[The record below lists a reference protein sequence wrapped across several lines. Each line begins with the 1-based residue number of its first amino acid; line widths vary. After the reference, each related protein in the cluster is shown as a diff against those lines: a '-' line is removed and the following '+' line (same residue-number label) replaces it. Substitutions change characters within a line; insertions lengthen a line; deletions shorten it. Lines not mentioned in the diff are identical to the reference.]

1 MEMKPGLMLWKD
13 FRKMTVGFMGFISF
27 FPRVTRERCW
37 DTQLGSCDMQGP
49 LAACPRGPKSERS
62 VSSTETNDILQHRC
76 FKKNNKLKALRRA
89 QLQGQDPL
97 SESILGL
104 KAPQLFVG

>member
-1 MEMKPGLMLWKD
+1 MEMKPGLMLWKG
-13 FRKMTVGFMGFISF
+13 FKKMTVGFMGFISLS
-27 FPRVTRERCW
+27 PVS
-37 DTQLGSCDMQGP
+37 LGSDAGTPSWDREMCRVLWLP
-49 LAACPRGPKSERS
+49 VRGDLNPSALS
-62 VSSTETNDILQHRC
+62 PPETNDILQHRC